1 MQDVTDLPFMRVME
15 RYGGPDLYYT
25 EYFRVH
31 GDSKPEKWIVQS
43 IRECPGGKPV
53 IAQVIGQD
61 IPALIRTAHALER
74 EPTLGIDL
82 NLGCPAPIVCRKRA
96 GGGLL
101 RHVAQMEEIV
111 SSLRGAIT
119 GTFTVKSRI
128 GFDAPEEFDALLDVF
143 SRHKIDA
150 LTVHGRTVREM
161 YRTAVHYDRIA
172 EAVRRIPAP
181 VFANGNVLSVRLAR
195 ETIRRTGAAG
205 LMIGRGAIRNPWIF
219 RQIREAWAGE
229 TPYQPTLRDLRGYI
243 EALFIETNHEGFKEN
258 LHVAKMK
265 KYLNFIGQGLDVS
278 PERQASDPPSSPAS
292 ERTSEPGPEAFLR
305 EIRCVETE
313 REFFAVCDR
322 YLDRDGTVPDEPP
335 AGALL
340 CPRSEA
346 LASLG

>member
-1 MQDVTDLPFMRVME
+1 LVLAPMQDVTDLPFWRVMA

-31 GDSKPEKWIVQS
+31 GDSKPEKWIVRS

-61 IPALIRTAHALER
+61 VPALVRTARALER
-74 EPTLGIDL
+74 EPVLGIDL

-101 RHVAQMEEIV
+101 RHAAQMEEIV
-111 SSLRGAIT
+111 AALRAAVAGP
-119 GTFTVKSRI
+119 FTVKTRI
-128 GFDAPEEFDALLDVF
+128 GFDGPGEFDALLDVF
-143 SRHKIDA
+143 CRHAIDA

-172 EAVRRIPAP
+172 EAVRRVPAP

-195 ETIRRTGAAG
+195 ETMAKTGAAG
-205 LMIGRGAIRNPWIF
+205 LMIGRGAIRNPWLF
-219 RQIREAWAGE
+219 DQIRQAWAGE
-229 TPYQPTLRDLRGYI
+229 PVYQPTLRDLRGYV
-243 EALFIETNHEGFKEN
+243 EALYAETGHEGFRETD
-258 LHVAKMK
+258 HVAKMK
-265 KYLNFIGQGLDVS
+265 KYLNFIGQGVDGEREQEGAESFLDAM
-278 PERQASDPPSSPAS
+278 RRAGTA
-292 ERTSEPGPEAFLR
+292 
-305 EIRCVETE
+305 

-322 YLDRDGTVPDEPP
+322 FLDRDGTVPDEPP
-335 AGALL
+335 AGALF

-346 LASLG
+346 LAARG